1 MKKTNFILMLLIGVV
16 VVLSSCKKDKDDDDD
31 DPIVPQTITVNGEI
45 NTNVTWLA
53 ENTYLVDGSLDVDN
67 GGVLTI
73 EPGTTIKFTAGSYIS
88 VGYSAAGTIIANGTA
103 EKPIT
108 FTSSAGMPTSGAW
121 SGIRCYENTQSGTIF
136 NYCNVK
142 YSGGDEYYGPFY
154 LSNCK
159 ITLTNSTFTNCASN
173 HTIFMPEG
181 TSSDGFT
188 AFSGNTISGNSGHAI
203 KLPVNFAT
211 QLSESNV
218 ITCGTGYG
226 INISGDYTLADA
238 TIKNINIPYYIGD
251 NDYISLTGKMNVAPG
266 VIFKFGSNAS
276 MEIGYNASG
285 YLNAIGTAEL
295 PITFTTSVS
304 SPEPGAW
311 NGLIFRSESHS
322 GCNLTY
328 CTVNFAGHDSYFSG
342 NVTLEDCTITVKN
355 STISNSENYGI
366 TLRGTGALSA
376 ESTGNTFTGNAAG
389 DVGTNP

>member
-73 EPGTTIKFTAGSYIS
+73 EPGTTIKFTAGSCIT
-88 VGYSAAGTIIANGTA
+88 VGYNAAGTIIANGTA

-108 FTSSAGMPTSGAW
+108 FTSSAAMPTAGAW
-121 SGIRCYENTQSGTIF
+121 SGIRCYDNTQSGTIF

-142 YSGGDEYYGPFY
+142 YSGGDEYYGSFHIA
-154 LSNCK
+154 NCK
-159 ITLTNSTFTNCASN
+159 VTLTNSTFTNNAGN
-173 HTIFMPEG
+173 YTIFMYDG
-181 TSSDGFT
+181 TASDGFASFT
-188 AFSGNTISGNSGHAI
+188 GNTITGNTGHAI
-203 KLPVNFAT
+203 KLPINFAT
-211 QLSESNV
+211 QLSESNT
-218 ITCGTGYG
+218 ISCSTGKG
-226 INISGDYTLADA
+226 IYVSGNYNLADA

-251 NDYISLTGKMNVAPG
+251 SENIELTGKMNVAPG
-266 VIFKFGSNAS
+266 VTFKFGSNATLS
-276 MEIGYNASG
+276 VGYDASG
-285 YLNAIGTAEL
+285 FLNAAGTAAM
-295 PITFTTSVS
+295 PIIFTTSVS
-304 SPEPGAW
+304 TPDPGAW
-311 NGLIFRSESHS
+311 YGIVFRENAHS

-328 CTVNFAGHDSYFSG
+328 CNVSFGGHDTYYSG
-342 NVTLEDCTITVKN
+342 NVSIENCDVTIKN